1 MQGGEAQEDGSAT
14 RYERACVLPLGLARV
29 PCECTDAWRRLWG
42 AQPVRDTQPHTCNT
56 LPRLSVRKFWF
67 AMLTGMQTDHD
78 SWPCSLISQQSARD
92 SDMQS
97 DLPKVCLAIVLLAAC
112 TIAGTSSSVS
122 VNFGEQLANGLPF
135 KSDEPHHKQIMSD
148 KDLSSNKGIDPHTA
162 GSELVQLGALVHL
175 HGAASTRYAA
185 STPRSISSITT
196 PASLGDGSEVRVIYG
211 HAPCTYPAPPRASA
225 PFPIPCCCP

>member
-1 MQGGEAQEDGSAT
+1 MDPRRGINERVSYHLASRGCPASALMHGGG
-14 RYERACVLPLGLARV
+14 YGVLSL
-29 PCECTDAWRRLWG
+29 CC
-42 AQPVRDTQPHTCNT
+42 DTQPHTSNT
-56 LPRLSVRKFWF
+56 LPRLRKFWF
-67 AMLTGMQTDHD
+67 AMHTGMQTDHD

-112 TIAGTSSSVS
+112 TVAGTSSSVLP

-135 KSDEPHHKQIMSD
+135 RSDEPHRKQIMSD

-225 PFPIPCCCP
+225 PFPIPCCCPGIVKH

>member
-1 MQGGEAQEDGSAT
+1 MWSRLMRECVRGGRSLLESSSGAGIPSG
-14 RYERACVLPLGLARV
+14 VL
-29 PCECTDAWRRLWG
+29 
-42 AQPVRDTQPHTCNT
+42 
-56 LPRLSVRKFWF
+56 KFWF
-67 AMLTGMQTDHD
+67 AMHTGMQTDHD

-112 TIAGTSSSVS
+112 TVAGTSSSVLP

-162 GSELVQLGALVHL
+162 GGELVQLGALVHL

-225 PFPIPCCCP
+225 PFPIPCCCPGIVKH

>member
-1 MQGGEAQEDGSAT
+1 MDPRRGINERVSYHLASRGCPASALMHGGG
-14 RYERACVLPLGLARV
+14 YGVLSL
-29 PCECTDAWRRLWG
+29 CC
-42 AQPVRDTQPHTCNT
+42 DTQPHTCNT
-56 LPRLSVRKFWF
+56 LPRLSVRTFWF
-67 AMLTGMQTDHD
+67 TMHTGMQTDHD
-78 SWPCSLISQQSARD
+78 SWSCSLISRQSARD

-97 DLPKVCLAIVLLAAC
+97 DLPKACLAIVLLAAC
-112 TIAGTSSSVS
+112 TVAGTSSSVLP

-135 KSDEPHHKQIMSD
+135 KSDEPHRKQIMSD

-175 HGAASTRYAA
+175 HGAASARYAV

-211 HAPCTYPAPPRASA
+211 HAPAPILPPPRASA
-225 PFPIPCCCP
+225 PFPIPCCCPGIVKH

>member
-1 MQGGEAQEDGSAT
+1 
-14 RYERACVLPLGLARV
+14 
-29 PCECTDAWRRLWG
+29 
-42 AQPVRDTQPHTCNT
+42 
-56 LPRLSVRKFWF
+56 
-67 AMLTGMQTDHD
+67 
-78 SWPCSLISQQSARD
+78 
-92 SDMQS
+92 MQS

-122 VNFGEQLANGLPF
+122 VNFGERLANGLPF

-175 HGAASTRYAA
+175 HGAASARYAA

-211 HAPCTYPAPPRASA
+211 HAL
-225 PFPIPCCCP
+225 

>member
-1 MQGGEAQEDGSAT
+1 MDPRRGINERVSCHLASRGCPASALMHGGG
-14 RYERACVLPLGLARV
+14 CGVLSL
-29 PCECTDAWRRLWG
+29 CC
-42 AQPVRDTQPHTCNT
+42 DTQPHTCNT

-67 AMLTGMQTDHD
+67 AMHTGMQTDHD

-112 TIAGTSSSVS
+112 TVAGTSSSVLP

-135 KSDEPHHKQIMSD
+135 KSDEPHHKQIMTD

-175 HGAASTRYAA
+175 HGAASARYAA

-211 HAPCTYPAPPRASA
+211 HAPAPILPPPRASA
-225 PFPIPCCCP
+225 PFPIPCCCPGIVKH